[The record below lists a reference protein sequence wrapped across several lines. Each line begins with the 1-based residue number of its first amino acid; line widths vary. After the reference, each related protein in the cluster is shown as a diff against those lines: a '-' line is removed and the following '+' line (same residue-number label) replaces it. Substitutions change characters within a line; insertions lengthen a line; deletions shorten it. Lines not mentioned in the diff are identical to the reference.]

1 VRRLFDLA
9 FWPVVVVLAIALPP
23 LYDDS
28 YVMTELILFG
38 IYFAINLMWSLVLG
52 TAGLYSFATL
62 AFVGAGAYTCA
73 WFSLNHGLPWWAY
86 APVGIAVGAVG
97 GLLVA
102 LPAVRLRGVYFA
114 LLTIGLVEACNQY
127 VTSDTENLGGA
138 QGLVN
143 ADSIIPP
150 SKQGLIEGYYYAY
163 IAIAVIVGIALLVYW
178 YVSSGRLGLRLRTA
192 RESEPVAQAFGIDI
206 PRARLA
212 VFVITAGVLG
222 LVGAFRASYDAGANK
237 SVFDFSTLLLL
248 FAMIVVGG
256 INSPKG
262 ILLGTALLQ
271 FISEHFVSWGA
282 PRLIL
287 LGAIM
292 LAITLFT
299 TDGLAGIPD
308 QIGRILR
315 GGHGAPSAEDAA
327 QATMGGSSP

>member
-1 VRRLFDLA
+1 
-9 FWPVVVVLAIALPP
+9 
-23 LYDDS
+23 
-28 YVMTELILFG
+28 
-38 IYFAINLMWSLVLG
+38 
-52 TAGLYSFATL
+52 
-62 AFVGAGAYTCA
+62 
-73 WFSLNHGLPWWAY
+73 
-86 APVGIAVGAVG
+86 
-97 GLLVA
+97 
-102 LPAVRLRGVYFA
+102 
-114 LLTIGLVEACNQY
+114 
-127 VTSDTENLGGA
+127 
-138 QGLVN
+138 
-143 ADSIIPP
+143 
-150 SKQGLIEGYYYAY
+150 
-163 IAIAVIVGIALLVYW
+163 
-178 YVSSGRLGLRLRTA
+178 RTA

-212 VFVITAGVLG
+212 VFVITSGVLG
-222 LVGAFRASYDAGANK
+222 LVGAFRAGYDAGANK

-315 GGHGAPSAEDAA
+315 GGHGAPSADDAA
-327 QATMGGSSP
+327 QATMGGGSP

>member
-1 VRRLFDLA
+1 V
-9 FWPVVVVLAIALPP
+9 
-23 LYDDS
+23 
-28 YVMTELILFG
+28 
-38 IYFAINLMWSLVLG
+38 
-52 TAGLYSFATL
+52 
-62 AFVGAGAYTCA
+62 
-73 WFSLNHGLPWWAY
+73 
-86 APVGIAVGAVG
+86 VGIAIGAVG
-97 GLLVA
+97 GFIVA

-138 QGLVN
+138 QGLVG

-163 IAIAVIVGIALLVYW
+163 IAIAVVVGVALLVYW
-178 YVSSGRLGLRLRTA
+178 WVASGRLGLRLQTA

-271 FISEHFVSWGA
+271 FIEQHFVSWGA

-287 LGAIM
+287 LGLFM
-292 LAITLFT
+292 LVITLFT

-308 QIGRILR
+308 QVKRLLR
-315 GGHGAPSAEDAA
+315 GRGAPSADDAA
-327 QATMGGSSP
+327 AATMGGGGP